1 MEYSELVR
9 EIVARVS
16 AYLEAGSREKQ
27 KLIIL
32 NHKSEELCQSAFR
45 CPKLNAYYELDC
57 AMLNAYNCD
66 MEGSAGVM
74 VFDLTNDQLSRITAG
89 ICDSPYAS
97 VVEKALLLNKP
108 VFVPREEVELLQYD
122 TATPYGQ
129 MMLEKLRLL
138 EKLGV
143 IIAPYDQ
150 LLPIVLDKTGNAG
163 AGMERP
169 TASPAMEAAVTELLV
184 KEVKELACPKKLI
197 TEKDIVTVQREGY
210 TRLLVEKKAI
220 ITDLAKE
227 YAHNH
232 GIELI
237 RG

>member
-16 AYLEAGSREKQ
+16 AYLEAGSHEKQ

-57 AMLNAYNCD
+57 AMLNGYETD
-66 MEGSAGVM
+66 MEAAAGVM

-122 TATPYGQ
+122 TGTPYGQ

-163 AGMERP
+163 AGMEAP
-169 TASPAMEAAVTELLV
+169 SACSEIKAAVTELLV
-184 KEVKELACPKKLI
+184 KEEACPKKLI
-197 TEKDIVTVQREGY
+197 TEKDLVTARREGY
-210 TRLLVEKKAI
+210 TRLLIEKRAI
-220 ITDLAKE
+220 VTDLAKE

-232 GIELI
+232 GIELM
-237 RG
+237 RV

>member
-32 NHKSEELCQSAFR
+32 NHKSEELCHSAFR

-57 AMLNAYNCD
+57 AMLAGYSCD
-66 MEGSAGVM
+66 VESSAGVM

-122 TATPYGQ
+122 TGTPYGQ

-150 LLPIVLDKTGNAG
+150 LLPIVLDKTANAG
-163 AGMERP
+163 AGMETP
-169 TASPAMEAAVTELLV
+169 SASPAMEAAVTELLV
-184 KEVKELACPKKLI
+184 KEQTCTKKLI
-197 TEKDIVTVQREGY
+197 TEKDLVAVRREGY
-210 TRLLVEKKAI
+210 TRLLIEKRAI

>member
-27 KLIIL
+27 KLVIL
-32 NHKSEELCQSAFR
+32 NHKSEELCHSAFR

-57 AMLNAYNCD
+57 AMQNGYKVD
-66 MEGSAGVM
+66 MEEAAGVM

-97 VVEKALLLNKP
+97 VVEKAMLLNKP

-122 TATPYGQ
+122 TTTPYGQ

-163 AGMERP
+163 SRNEKP
-169 TASPAMEAAVTELLV
+169 SASPAMEAAVTALLV
-184 KEVKELACPKKLI
+184 KEKVCAKKVI
-197 TEKDIVTVQREGY
+197 TEKDLVAAQREGY
-210 TRLLVEKKAI
+210 TRLLIEKKAI

-227 YAHNH
+227 YAHSH

-237 RG
+237 RD